1 MSTHPT
7 GLGYPGGR
15 SGNFSSSRMEN
26 HAFRGTSALINTFG
40 GGVNGSPT
48 PGRYAG
54 LGYPGGRSGNFSG
67 MENHAFRGSTG
78 IGSALGQA
86 ASSNLVL
93 TGLGIVVI
101 AVVFEGFRTR
111 RIITGI
117 KPVDKL
123 VKDVAKAI
131 SPITSPIA
139 DIVGA

>member
-1 MSTHPT
+1 MSTYPT

-15 SGNFSSSRMEN
+15 SGNFSGMEN
-26 HAFRGTSALINTFG
+26 HAFRGTSALTNTFG

-93 TGLGIVVI
+93 TGLGIVVTAI
-101 AVVFEGFRTR
+101 LLEGFRTR
-111 RIITGI
+111 KTVTGI
-117 KPVDKL
+117 KPVDKAMQEL
-123 VKDVAKAI
+123 ANV
-131 SPITSPIA
+131 TEPIA
-139 DIVGA
+139 GPIANIVGA